1 MSEKEKQSFLFERW
15 QRLLRRETIRD
26 FLPWM
31 AYDPKSKLFLMEGG
45 YLGACYEANILS
57 GCDSSTVA
65 EFQAALSQ
73 DMPAG
78 TIVQFLQANVPDVSR
93 HVRAFSKARE
103 PIEVDEELDGNQRS
117 ALAGA
122 SKKTLAHLQRMSREG
137 AFGDSHVVFSDARL
151 LVSVKMSAS
160 EVPTASQIATVQDR
174 LNAFEGALQA
184 LGLKRLGDA
193 EFLAVLRRLFHID
206 RHDDERVLEDALLR
220 DQVLYAGDALHVIP
234 GGCVLSTGEGERHVQ
249 VLSTR
254 FFPKRMGLDIMN
266 AVIGDPFGV
275 RTQFTMPFAISL
287 TIVIPDQVD
296 ERRSLD
302 RQYAAVNY
310 QAQGPLIR
318 WVPKLGLRKQGY
330 DVLMSALDQ
339 GDRALQVGMCFIMWC
354 PDQKSA
360 SLSPSLI
367 QGYLGSLGFTVAVD
381 RFLGAVQFLNS
392 LPLLPSQD
400 SLTMTN
406 RTQHMSSSQATQVLP
421 ALGDWL
427 GQIAGPHLNPVCE
440 TGAGTMLV
448 SRRGHPVWVDPF
460 ATTGNY
466 NFIIAGDSGSG
477 KTFFANQVVL
487 DHLESG
493 GQAWVIEIG
502 RGFEKMCSMIGGDH
516 IRMNDTSDFGL
527 NPFTS
532 VRDIDEEIDELSAIF
547 GAMIDPSPDVTFR
560 AGLTPEDMSIVKEA
574 VRAVWGSRSNEGT
587 PDDVANYLYRQE
599 GNPRAQA
606 MARMMGEFTRNG
618 AYGHWFN
625 RPMDVNLQGRFV
637 VLELGELSSRK
648 HLQIVVLLQFMF
660 AIQRTIQDRAPLDS
674 RRRML
679 FVDEASELLKIKA
692 AAEFM
697 EGAAR
702 RVRKSRGSI
711 GIGIQ
716 RVDDLYLSEYTKI
729 IASQAESYYLLK
741 QRAETVHA
749 IEKEGRLSLDEW
761 GYTMLR
767 SVRRTAEYSE
777 VMVYQGGNYV
787 VGRLSVDPFRRV
799 LFSSSGAE
807 RDAILNLIGRGVPV
821 GQAIETY
828 LKAAQDSHQQEVA

>member
-1 MSEKEKQSFLFERW
+1 MSEKKNNSILFERW
-15 QRLLRRETIRD
+15 QRLLRRESLRD

-31 AYDPKSKLFLMEGG
+31 AYDPRSQLFLMEGG
-45 YLGACYEANILS
+45 YMGACYEAGTLS
-57 GCDSSTVA
+57 GCDASVIA
-65 EFQAALSQ
+65 EFHAALAQ

-78 TIVQFLQANVPDVSR
+78 TIIQFLQLNVPDISW
-93 HVRAFSKARE
+93 HLHAFMRARE
-103 PIEVDEELDGNQRS
+103 KTLMDNEIGEPQRS
-117 ALAGA
+117 ALSTAA
-122 SKKTLAHLQRMSREG
+122 DKTAEHFEHMAKNG
-137 AFGDSHVVFSDARL
+137 AFSDSHVVLSDTRL
-151 LVSVKMSAS
+151 IVSVKIPAS
-160 EVPTASQIATVQDR
+160 EVPTDSQIAAAQDR

-184 LGLKRLGDA
+184 IRPRRLDEAGLL
-193 EFLAVLRRLFHID
+193 VILRRMFHID
-206 RHDDERVLEDALLR
+206 RSDDDRVVPDTLLR
-220 DQVLYAGDALHVIP
+220 DQVLYAGDGFYVVP
-234 GGCVLSTGEGERHVQ
+234 GGATITSGEGERHMR

-254 FFPKRMGLDIMN
+254 FFPKQMGLDIMN
-266 AVIGDPFGV
+266 AVVGDPMGV
-275 RTQFTMPFAISL
+275 RTQFTMPYAISL
-287 TIVIPDQVD
+287 TITIPDQVD

-339 GDRALQVGMCFIMWC
+339 GDRALQAGMCFIIWC
-354 PDQKSA
+354 PDEKSA
-360 SLSPSLI
+360 ELSPALI
-367 QGYLGSLGFTVAVD
+367 QGYLASLGFTVALD
-381 RFLGAVQFLNS
+381 RYLGAVQFLNS
-392 LPLLPSQD
+392 MPLLPSQD
-400 SLTMTN
+400 SLHMTS
-406 RTQHMSSSQATQVLP
+406 RQQHMASSHVSQLLP
-421 ALGDWL
+421 VLGDWA
-427 GQIAGPHLNPVCE
+427 GQIAGPHLNSVSE
-440 TGAGTMLV
+440 TGAGTLLV

-477 KTFFANQVVL
+477 KTFFANQLLL

-502 RGFEKMCSMIGGDH
+502 RGFEKLCSMIDGDH
-516 IRMNDTSDFGL
+516 IRMNESSTFGL

-532 VRDIDEEIDELSAIF
+532 VRDIDEEIDELTAIF

-560 AGLTPEDMSIVKEA
+560 AGLTPEDMSIVREA
-574 VRAVWGSRSNEGT
+574 VRAVWGARSNDAT
-587 PDDVANYLYRQE
+587 PDDVANYLYRQDQ
-599 GNPRAQA
+599 NPRAQA
-606 MARMMGEFTRNG
+606 MARMMGEFTING

-625 RPMDVNLQGRFV
+625 KPMDVDLRGRFV
-637 VLELGELSSRK
+637 VLELGDLSSRK

-660 AIQRTIQDRAPLDS
+660 AIQREIQDKASVDS

-741 QRAETVHA
+741 QRPETVSA
-749 IEKEGRLSLDEW
+749 IEREGRLSLDLW

-767 SVRRTAEYSE
+767 SVRRTTEYSE
-777 VMVYQGGNYV
+777 VMIYQGGGYV
-787 VGRLSVDPFRRV
+787 IGRLSVDPFRRV

-807 RDAILNLIGRGVPV
+807 RDGIFRLMEAGLSAGDAIK
-821 GQAIETY
+821 TY
-828 LKAAQDSHQQEVA
+828 LENEFIMRSALT